1 MIAASHTDDQLDTSD
16 RISAESEAVR
26 DQLSA
31 IEAALP
37 DYGPSFSALEL
48 QTQQITVAIGKV
60 AASPA
65 VRLSPAEHASK
76 SALAIS
82 YRRAK

>member
-1 MIAASHTDDQLDTSD
+1 MIAASHTDDQLDRLD
-16 RISAESEAVR
+16 CMSAEFEAVR

-37 DYGPSFSALEL
+37 DYGPSFSALEQ
-48 QTQQITVAIGKV
+48 QTRQITVAIGKV

-65 VRLSPAEHASK
+65 VRLSPTEHASK
-76 SALAIS
+76 SARAIS